1 MLMIV
6 MEIEVLPGNIDFL
19 AEHLE
24 KTILYT
30 ILGIMVGLLLLL
42 SFCLCLTLASVL
54 LRRRK
59 KRQIIKR
66 LSGSS
71 RTNTSTQTAESSTL
85 IPSPSEHDFGL
96 ELLSFMHNGPPVRR
110 DGRFAWMDAL
120 ERQPLRAPLTNYSAA
135 PAAAVDSQQR
145 LCIPVSSTRLCDSF
159 QQEIARGKSRYSPSY
174 TSSESQVF
182 CKSLNDEQ
190 SLVAL
195 NEISPSDSH
204 SRGLVSNCTTRFQF
218 GTASSPSTCESG
230 NQLHPP
236 RAVSSFLHAQPF
248 SSDATRSV
256 KEMLPNSISGQ
267 SAYEL
272 PSFENKTSLEG
283 SLVVLANTSSSSKGL
298 SRSLQN
304 SPRDTGA
311 TCFDSF
317 YSNPNRH
324 NTFRLTSRSTQMLSD

>member
-6 MEIEVLPGNIDFL
+6 MEIEVLLPGNIIDFL

-110 DGRFAWMDAL
+110 DGRSAWMDAL
-120 ERQPLRAPLTNYSAA
+120 ERQPLPPPLTNYSTS
-135 PAAAVDSQQR
+135 PAAVVDSQQR
-145 LCIPVSSTRLCDSF
+145 LCI
-159 QQEIARGKSRYSPSY
+159 
-174 TSSESQVF
+174 
-182 CKSLNDEQ
+182 
-190 SLVAL
+190 
-195 NEISPSDSH
+195 
-204 SRGLVSNCTTRFQF
+204 
-218 GTASSPSTCESG
+218 
-230 NQLHPP
+230 
-236 RAVSSFLHAQPF
+236 
-248 SSDATRSV
+248 
-256 KEMLPNSISGQ
+256 
-267 SAYEL
+267 
-272 PSFENKTSLEG
+272 
-283 SLVVLANTSSSSKGL
+283 
-298 SRSLQN
+298 
-304 SPRDTGA
+304 
-311 TCFDSF
+311 
-317 YSNPNRH
+317 
-324 NTFRLTSRSTQMLSD
+324 